1 MVAALQ
7 AADLVTTLKSNG
19 PFTVFAPTDAA
30 FSKLPPGTVNDLIKP
45 ENKEKLTRI
54 LKYHV
59 INGLNLTSSQINSM
73 TLPANVQML
82 EGNNITVSKDGNNL
96 KVNDATVVIAD
107 VIATNGIIHAIDT
120 VLMPPAATVLMPPAA
135 SLATS
140 FSLNYSLLLTLILTI
155 IFSYTRFL

>member
-1 MVAALQ
+1 
-7 AADLVTTLKSNG
+7 VTTLKSNG
-19 PFTVFAPTDAA
+19 PFTVFAPNDAA
-30 FSKLPPGTVNDLIKP
+30 FGKLSPGTVSDLLKP
-45 ENKEKLTRI
+45 ENREKLTRI

-59 INGLNLTSSQINSM
+59 TNGLITSSQINSM
-73 TLPANVQML
+73 TLPANVEML
-82 EGNNITVSKDGNNL
+82 EGNTIRVSKDGNNP

-107 VIATNGIIHAIDT
+107 VPATNGIIHVID
-120 VLMPPAATVLMPPAA
+120 TVLMPPAA